1 MDKFT
6 EKEPLNIV
14 KPYFMEN
21 SEWFYI
27 DNSDRKMYLTE
38 KAPKK
43 AVESY
48 KEFFSLLQNQ

>member
-1 MDKFT
+1 MT
-6 EKEPLNIV
+6 LE

-21 SEWFYI
+21 SEWYFF
-27 DNSDRKMYLTE
+27 DEEEMMYKLTE

-48 KEFFSLLQNQ
+48 KEYYSALERLDDV